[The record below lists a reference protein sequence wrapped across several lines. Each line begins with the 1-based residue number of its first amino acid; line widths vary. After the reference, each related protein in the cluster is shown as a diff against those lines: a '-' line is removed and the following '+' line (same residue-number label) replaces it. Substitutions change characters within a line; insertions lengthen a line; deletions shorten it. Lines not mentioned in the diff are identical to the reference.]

1 MTRATVSADGE
12 TITVHIPLT
21 FRKRGGRKRVVT
33 PDGAEWA
40 PRPRV
45 DNAMVKA
52 LARAFR
58 WRKML
63 DEGVHATLEDLAR
76 AKRLAP
82 SYVSG
87 ILRLTLLAP
96 EIVEA
101 ILDGRQPAELQ
112 LEDLLEGIPVEVGGA
127 VPYASPIKRRPPAWH
142 CPPHHD

>member
-1 MTRATVSADGE
+1 VTRATVSADGE
-12 TITVHIPLT
+12 TITVHIPMT
-21 FRKRGGRKRVVT
+21 FKKRGGRKLVVT

-63 DEGVHATLEDLAR
+63 DEGEFGTLEDLAR
-76 AKRLAP
+76 ARRLPP

-101 ILDGRQPAELQ
+101 ILDGRQPAAMQ
-112 LEDLLEGIPVEVGGA
+112 LEDLLKGFPVKWAGQ
-127 VPYASPIKRRPPAWH
+127 WH
-142 CPPHHD
+142 GSLRL